1 LHLKGENIMS
11 ERDGDFGSFLA
22 GFVIGGLV
30 GAAVA
35 LILAP
40 QSGEETRT
48 LIHDRSIELKDL
60 AAEKAETAR
69 IKAEAA
75 AAEARARADEL
86 AKMTQEKASELKKKG
101 QEVYQ
106 AQKTKIGTVVKKA
119 KPAKDE
125 SSEVTVEG

>member
-1 LHLKGENIMS
+1 MS
-11 ERDGDFGSFLA
+11 DNGDFGSFLA

-35 LILAP
+35 LIMAP

-48 LIHDRSIELKDL
+48 LIRDRSIELKDK

-75 AAEARARADEL
+75 AAEARARVDEL
-86 AKMTQEKASELKKKG
+86 AKLTQEKANELSKKG

-106 AQKTKIGTVVKKA
+106 TQKSRIETVVQKKP
-119 KPAKDE
+119 KSVSSD

>member
-1 LHLKGENIMS
+1 MAD
-11 ERDGDFGSFLA
+11 RDGDFGAFFT
-22 GFVIGGLV
+22 GFIIGGLV

-48 LIHDRSIELKDL
+48 LIHDRSIELKDK

-86 AKMTQEKASELKKKG
+86 AKLTQEKANEIVKKG
-101 QEVYQ
+101 QEAYQ
-106 AQKTKIGTVVKKA
+106 TQKSKIESVVQKKGKSDA
-119 KPAKDE
+119 DE

>member
-1 LHLKGENIMS
+1 MS
-11 ERDGDFGSFLA
+11 ERDGDFGAFLA

-35 LILAP
+35 LIMAP

-48 LIHDRSIELKDL
+48 IIHDRSIELKDK
-60 AAEKAETAR
+60 ASEKAETAR

-86 AKMTQEKASELKKKG
+86 AKLTQEKAMELKKKG

-106 AQKTKIGTVVKKA
+106 AQKSKIETVVLKKA
-119 KPAKDE
+119 KPSTDE

>member
-1 LHLKGENIMS
+1 MS
-11 ERDGDFGSFLA
+11 DQNGDFGAFLA

-48 LIHDRSIELKDL
+48 LIHDRSIELKDM

-86 AKMTQEKASELKKKG
+86 AKMTQDKANELKKKG
-101 QEVYQ
+101 QEVYK
-106 AQKTKIGTVVKKA
+106 AQKSKLETVVQKKP
-119 KPAKDE
+119 KPASDE

>member
-1 LHLKGENIMS
+1 MS
-11 ERDGDFGSFLA
+11 DSDGDFGAFLA

-35 LILAP
+35 LIMAP

-48 LIHDRSIELKDL
+48 LIHDRSIELKDK
-60 AAEKAETAR
+60 AAERAEAAR

-86 AKMTQEKASELKKKG
+86 AKLTQEKANELRKKG

-106 AQKTKIGTVVKKA
+106 TQKSRLETAVQKKP
-119 KPAKDE
+119 KPASDE
-125 SSEVTVEG
+125 TSEVTVEG

>member
-1 LHLKGENIMS
+1 MS
-11 ERDGDFGSFLA
+11 DSDGDFGAFLA

-35 LILAP
+35 LIMAP

-48 LIHDRSIELKDL
+48 LIHDRSIELKDK
-60 AAEKAETAR
+60 AAERAEAAR

-86 AKMTQEKASELKKKG
+86 AKLTQEKANELKKKG

-106 AQKTKIGTVVKKA
+106 AQKSRIETVVQKKP
-119 KPAKDE
+119 KPAADD
-125 SSEVTVEG
+125 SPEVTVEG